1 MKTAEDILQE
11 KGTPLMVTIPEDR
24 TVFEAIQKMAEKH
37 IGAILVSK
45 NDVIVGIWSERDYV
59 RNSLAPGFDPKT
71 AKMKDY
77 MQSELKAAQADTPL
91 IQLQEMF
98 LGLFIRHILIKKED
112 RYLGL
117 LSIGDV
123 LRASLL
129 EKDQEIKELN
139 QIASW
144 EYYENWGWHRKYK
157 AKK

>member
-1 MKTAEDILQE
+1 MKTAEDILKE

-24 TVFEAIQKMAEKH
+24 TIYEAIEKMAEKR
-37 IGAILVSK
+37 IGAILAAR
-45 NDVIVGIWSERDYV
+45 NDVIAGIWTERDYLQ
-59 RNSLAPGFDPKT
+59 NSLEPGFDPNT
-71 AKMKDY
+71 AKIRDY
-77 MQSELKAAQADTPL
+77 MQSELKSTPADTPL

-98 LGLFIRHILIKKED
+98 LGLFIRHLLIKKED

>member
-1 MKTAEDILQE
+1 MKTAEDILKE
-11 KGTPLMVTIPEDR
+11 KGTPLMVTIPEER
-24 TVFEAIQKMAEKH
+24 TIFEAIEKMAEKR
-37 IGAILVSK
+37 IGAILAAR
-45 NDVIVGIWSERDYV
+45 NDVIAGIWTERDYLQ
-59 RNSLAPGFDPKT
+59 NSLEPGFDPNT
-71 AKMKDY
+71 AKIRDY
-77 MQSELKAAQADTPL
+77 MQSELKSTPADTPL

-98 LGLFIRHILIKKED
+98 LGLFIRHLLIKKED